1 MKLFNSYLSLI
12 DCAITWFWM
21 GEIKIFGLFSTYLSV
36 KTPKKGEIFFKKEYK
51 YVPLWCHEIP
61 EARTSWAGVLRSS
74 FLLKT
79 LSHCSA
85 FCQIWNQLNSIL
97 DLDQLLKLVHSHKAL
112 SCSKKG
118 EILFKMRIQLCD
130 IHSNAHTL
138 KSFNSEMDNIL

>member
-1 MKLFNSYLSLI
+1 M
-12 DCAITWFWM
+12 W
-21 GEIKIFGLFSTYLSV
+21 
-36 KTPKKGEIFFKKEYK
+36 KTQKRVRSSSKKEYK

-85 FCQIWNQLNSIL
+85 FCPIWNQLNSIL

-112 SCSKKG
+112 SCSNTSWW
-118 EILFKMRIQLCD
+118 LVPCW
-130 IHSNAHTL
+130 NAKIVTFLHF
-138 KSFNSEMDNIL
+138 KSFLNVHGQNALSCSNTSWWLMPFWSAKIIECF